1 MINGYDFPKVTYR
14 ARCLPR
20 KEGRN
25 PVVDGDT
32 VDLYVD
38 LGFHSFKHERFRL
51 HGIDTPELRDR
62 DLEKRE
68 AAQEAKAALEE
79 LLHIDSD
86 HPWPLR
92 VETYRDPDSFG
103 RYLVVIYT
111 WVNIDGATKEINVNE
126 KLIELGHA
134 VRYVR

>member
-1 MINGYDFPKVTYR
+1 MLKGYDFPKVTYR

-51 HGIDTPELRDR
+51 YDIDTPELRDR
-62 DLEKRE
+62 DIEKRE
-68 AAQEAKAALEE
+68 LAKEAKEALCK
-79 LLHIDSD
+79 LLHTDSE

-92 VETYRDPDSFG
+92 VETFRNPDSFG
-103 RYLVVIYT
+103 RYLVIIYA
-111 WVNIDGATKEINVNE
+111 WEMDGAGGKEINVNE
-126 KLIELGHA
+126 KMIELGHA
-134 VRYVR
+134 VRYIR